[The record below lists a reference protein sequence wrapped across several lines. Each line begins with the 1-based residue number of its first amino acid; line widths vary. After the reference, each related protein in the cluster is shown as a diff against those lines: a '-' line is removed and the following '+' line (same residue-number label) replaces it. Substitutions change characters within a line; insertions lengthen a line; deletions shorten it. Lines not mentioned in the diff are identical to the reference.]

1 MKDVGQRTGEVSALR
16 HALPYLRL
24 FQGKTFVVKAGGGA
38 CEEEAALRGLVE
50 QVGVLHQL
58 GVRVVLV
65 HGGGSQTSALTRAL
79 GAEPQ
84 FVAGRR
90 VTDERALEAVVMSL
104 NGAVNT
110 RVLAACRAFTVPA
123 VGLSGVDAALVRCR
137 RRAPVQVDGQTVDY
151 GLVGDIV
158 SVEASVLE
166 RLLAAGFV
174 PVISPLAADDA
185 GTVLNLNA
193 DGVAAAV
200 AMAMAAEKLL
210 VLTDAPGLLEDPSDA
225 GTLVSYTDLPGL
237 RWLRETGALRDGM
250 LPKAEAI
257 ESALRGGV
265 KRAHVVSYRTADALL
280 TEVFTNQGCGTL
292 VVPELAALSA
302 AEQAAGKDA

>member
-1 MKDVGQRTGEVSALR
+1 MKDVGQRAGEVAALR
-16 HALPYLRL
+16 HALPYLRM

-38 CEEEAALRGLVE
+38 CEDEAALRQLVE

-65 HGGGSQTSALTRAL
+65 HGGGSQASALTRAL

-90 VTDERALEAVVMSL
+90 VTDERALEAVVMAL
-104 NGAVNT
+104 NGGVNT
-110 RVLAACRAFTVPA
+110 RILAACRALTVPA
-123 VGLSGVDAALVRCR
+123 IGLSGVDAGLVRCKR
-137 RRAPVQVDGQTVDY
+137 RPPVQVEGRTVDY
-151 GLVGDIV
+151 GAVGDIDRID
-158 SVEASVLE
+158 ASVLE

-174 PVISPLAADDA
+174 PVVSPIAADDGGA
-185 GTVLNLNA
+185 ILNLNA

-200 AMAMAAEKLL
+200 AMALGAEKLL
-210 VLTDAPGLLEDPSDA
+210 VLTGAPGILENPADS

-257 ESALRGGV
+257 ERALRGGV
-265 KRAHVVSYRTADALL
+265 KRAHVVSYRAPDGLL

-292 VVPELAALSA
+292 VVPELAALSPD
-302 AEQAAGKDA
+302 EQAAGKEA

>member
-1 MKDVGQRTGEVSALR
+1 MKDVGQRAGEVAALR
-16 HALPYLRL
+16 HALPYLRM

-38 CEEEAALRGLVE
+38 CEEDAALRGLIE

-58 GVRVVLV
+58 GVRIVLV
-65 HGGGSQTSALTRAL
+65 HGGGAQATGLTRAL
-79 GAEPQ
+79 GGEPQ

-90 VTDERALEAVVMSL
+90 VTDERALEAVVMAL

-110 RVLAACRAFTVPA
+110 RILAACRALSVPA
-123 VGLSGVDAALVRCR
+123 IGLSGVDGGLVRCR
-137 RRAPVQVDGQTVDY
+137 RRPPVQVDGKAVDY
-151 GLVGDIV
+151 GRVGDIEGI
-158 SVEASVLE
+158 EAGVLE

-174 PVISPLAADDA
+174 PVVSPIAADDA
-185 GTVLNLNA
+185 GEVLNLNA

-200 AMAMAAEKLL
+200 AMALGAEKLL
-210 VLTDAPGLLEDPSDA
+210 VLTGAPGILEDPSDA
-225 GTLVSYTDLPGL
+225 GTLISYTDLPGL

-257 ESALRGGV
+257 ERALRGGV
-265 KRAHVVSYRTADALL
+265 KRAHVVSYRAPDALL

>member
-1 MKDVGQRTGEVSALR
+1 MKDVGQRTGEVAALR
-16 HALPYLRL
+16 HALPYLRM

-38 CEEEAALRGLVE
+38 CEEDTALRGLVE

-65 HGGGSQTSALTRAL
+65 HGGGAQATELTRAL
-79 GAEPQ
+79 GGEPQ

-90 VTDERALEAVVMSL
+90 VTDERALEAVVMAL

-110 RVLAACRAFTVPA
+110 RILAACRALSVPA
-123 VGLSGVDAALVRCR
+123 IGLSGVDCGLVRCR
-137 RRAPVQVDGQTVDY
+137 RRPPVQVEGKAVDY
-151 GLVGDIV
+151 GRVGDIEGI
-158 SVEASVLE
+158 EAGVLE

-174 PVISPLAADDA
+174 PVVSPIAADDA
-185 GTVLNLNA
+185 GEILNLNA
-193 DGVAAAV
+193 DGVAAAI
-200 AMAMAAEKLL
+200 AMALGAEKLL
-210 VLTDAPGLLEDPSDA
+210 VLTGAPGVLEDPSDT
-225 GTLVSYTDLPGL
+225 GTLISYTDLPGL

-257 ESALRGGV
+257 ERALRGGV
-265 KRAHVVSYRTADALL
+265 KRAHVVSYRAPDALL

>member
-1 MKDVGQRTGEVSALR
+1 MKDVGQRSGEVAALR
-16 HALPYLRL
+16 HALPYLRM
-24 FQGKTFVVKAGGGA
+24 FQGRTFVVKAGGGA
-38 CEEEAALRGLVE
+38 CEEEAPLRALVE

-65 HGGGSQTSALTRAL
+65 HGGGAQASELQRAL
-79 GAEPQ
+79 GSEPR

-90 VTDERALEAVVMSL
+90 VTDERALEAVVASL

-110 RVLAACRAFTVPA
+110 RILAACRALSVPA
-123 VGLSGVDAALVRCR
+123 IGVSGIDAALVRCR
-137 RRAPVQVDGQTVDY
+137 RRPPVPVDGQPVDY
-151 GLVGDIV
+151 GLVGDID
-158 SVEASVLE
+158 SIDGSVLD

-174 PVISPLAADDA
+174 PVVSPIAADDA

-193 DGVAAAV
+193 DGVAAAI
-200 AMAMAAEKLL
+200 AMALGAEKLL
-210 VLTDAPGLLEDPSDA
+210 VLTGAPGILEDPADT

-250 LPKAEAI
+250 LPKAESI
-257 ESALRGGV
+257 ERALRGGV
-265 KRAHVVSYRTADALL
+265 KRAHVVSYRAPDALL

-292 VVPELAALSA
+292 IVPELAALSPD
-302 AEQAAGKDA
+302 EQAAGKDA